1 MFHSHVY
8 IAGEDQVYHKGL
20 RTALE
25 KKGFKVTVV
34 ESGYPI
40 AEMMDN
46 WPDIFI
52 IDIVLPG
59 INGIEICKWLKSHD
73 ASKTIPVILAAG
85 EAYLKVLAAAAQP
98 DDYLDKPFTSSEM
111 IAKIKHAILVE
122 KME

>member
-1 MFHSHVY
+1 MFHSHIY
-8 IAGEDQVYHKGL
+8 IAGEDQGFHKGL
-20 RTALE
+20 KTAL
-25 KKGFKVTVV
+25 KKRGFEVTVV

-52 IDIVLPG
+52 IDIELPG

-73 ASKTIPVILAAG
+73 DSKGIPVILVAG
-85 EAYLKVLAAAAQP
+85 EPYLKILAATAQP
-98 DDYLDKPFTSSEM
+98 DDYLEKPFTYSELLG
-111 IAKIKHAILVE
+111 KIKQMLLAE